1 MNISPGLV
9 ADSVVISH
17 NPSDP
22 GDVLIEL
29 YGCSPETVTRAVQR
43 AARAQ
48 TAWLAVGAAARS
60 AALHRVG
67 DALEAAHEELTGL
80 LVREVGKPL
89 MEARE
94 ELTRAV
100 AIWRYYAQLPQDAP
114 RAVHEPTSGPG
125 LLLTRRRP
133 RGVAGLIT
141 SWQFPLAAPSWK
153 AAPALAAGNTV
164 VVKPAP
170 EATACALRLAEIL
183 KGVLPP
189 DVLQVAPGGPEIGAT
204 LVSLADVVSFAG
216 SPAVGTAVVCAAAS
230 RGVPVQTEMSGHSA
244 AVVLPDANVTRA
256 ATDIA
261 AAIAGYAGQKHTTTK
276 RVIAVE
282 SVLPKLREALRQAF
296 HTLSARDPNRADAV
310 CGPVISKAARD
321 RVIHARDSALAS
333 GAHVL
338 AGAPRGGWKQ
348 TPGWYI
354 DPILLEN
361 VPGDHALNHAGIC
374 GPVAVLSRAASFD
387 EAIRAANSGR
397 WGVVSSLHTSD
408 LETALSAV
416 DRLNTEMVRVN
427 APTTG
432 VEFLLPF
439 EREKEPGRVREKD
452 RATMEFYT
460 STRTVSLLPTTS
472 A

>member
-1 MNISPGLV
+1 MNIFPGLV

-22 GDVLIEL
+22 NDVLIEL

-48 TAWLAVGAAARS
+48 PAWLAVGAAARS

-67 DALEAAHEELTGL
+67 DALEAAHEELAGL

-89 MEARE
+89 TEARE

-100 AIWRYYAQLPQDAP
+100 AIWRYYARLPQEAP

-133 RGVAGLIT
+133 HGVAGLIT
-141 SWQFPLAAPSWK
+141 SWHFPLAAPSWN
-153 AAPALAAGNTV
+153 AAPALVAGNTV

-183 KGVLPP
+183 KGVIPP
-189 DVLQVAPGGPEIGAT
+189 DVLQIAPGGPEVGAT
-204 LVSLADVVSFAG
+204 LAGLADVVSFTG
-216 SPAVGTAVVCAAAS
+216 SSEVGTAVVCAAAS
-230 RGVPVQTEMSGHSA
+230 RGVPAQTEVSGHNA
-244 AVVLPDANVTRA
+244 AVVLPDANVARA
-256 ATDIA
+256 AADIA
-261 AAIAGYAGQKHTTTK
+261 AAITGYAGQKRTSTK
-276 RVIAVE
+276 RVIAVD

-296 HTLSARDPNRADAV
+296 QSLSARDPNTTEAV
-310 CGPVISKAARD
+310 CGPLISKAARD

-338 AGAPRGGWKQ
+338 AGDTRGRCEQ
-348 TPGWYI
+348 AAGWYV
-354 DPILLEN
+354 DPVLLEN
-361 VPGDHALNHAGIC
+361 VPDDHDLNRRRIS
-374 GPVAVLSRAASFD
+374 GPVAVLSKVEDFD
-387 EAIRAANSGR
+387 GAIRAANSGR
-397 WGVVSSLHTSD
+397 CAVVSSLHTSD
-408 LETALSAV
+408 LEKALTAV
-416 DRLNTEMVRVN
+416 DRLNAAMVRVN

-432 VEFLLPF
+432 AEFLLPL
-439 EREKEPGRVREKD
+439 EREKDPRKVWEKE
-452 RATMEFYT
+452 RATMDFYT
-460 STRTVSLLPTTS
+460 STRTVSLLPTVS